1 MVRLSRVPMSGTAY
15 HTPPIQFSMADFVSS
30 LSLFGN
36 RRPGLNFFFYMS
48 VLYGGT
54 RLNPRERL
62 YN

>member
-1 MVRLSRVPMSGTAY
+1 VVRLSRVSMSGTAY
-15 HTPPIQFSMADFVSS
+15 HTPSFQFSMADFVLS

-36 RRPGLNFFFYMS
+36 RRLSLNFFFYMS

-54 RLNPRERL
+54 RLNSQEQL